1 MKNKILLALLIFLQ
15 SCSALNSPASKV
27 KDKEIEKVD
36 LTRSDCFFPYH
47 APYPG
52 GIVNIKLNDKKSQD
66 IEEIYALNGKDP
78 TLCITN
84 DQDIHL
90 LLPIPLDYKK
100 NKIIVQ
106 IGRAELSI
114 PIEDKKYR
122 ESRINIKDENYVNP
136 SKKSLKRI
144 RSESIKLEKTKKIMS
159 PSTRKNYEMLV
170 PVEGLVSSEFGVNRF
185 INDLPKNRHTGM
197 DIAAPKGTVIRAPL
211 GGIVLINENFF
222 YRGNVIFLDHGNGLI
237 TSYSHLD
244 KSYIKNGEVVSTG
257 QSIGVVG
264 KTGRVTGPHLH
275 WEITLQ
281 GVPIDPEL
289 FLR

>member
-15 SCSALNSPASKV
+15 SCSALNSPASKA
-27 KDKEIEKVD
+27 KEQEID

-52 GIVNIKLNDKKSQD
+52 GIVNIKINDKKFQD

-78 TLCITN
+78 ALCITN
-84 DQDIHL
+84 NDIHL

-100 NKIIVQ
+100 SKIIVQ

-114 PIEDKKYR
+114 PIENKKYR

-136 SKKSLKRI
+136 SEKSLKRI
-144 RSESIKLEKTKKIMS
+144 RSESVELETTKKIMT
-159 PSTRKNYEMLV
+159 PSKRKNYEMLM
-170 PVEGLVSSEFGVNRF
+170 PVEGLVSSEFGVKRF
-185 INDLPKNRHTGM
+185 INDIPKSRHTGM
-197 DIAAPKGTVIRAPL
+197 DIAAPKGTLIKAPL
-211 GGIVLINENFF
+211 GGSVLISENFF
-222 YRGNVIFLDHGNGLI
+222 YRGNVIFIDHGNGLI
-237 TSYSHLD
+237 SSYSHLD
-244 KSYIKNGEVVSTG
+244 KSYIESGEVVTTG

-275 WEITLQ
+275 WEIMLQ